1 MQSQMNPHFLFN
13 TLNAILVV
21 CTKNNYSDVTD
32 IIKSLSKL
40 PRRLLS
46 WKEDLVTLQEEM
58 MFIDMYLKIEK
69 FRFRDKFEYRFD
81 LAEEALHYKI
91 PKMSIQPLVENA
103 CKHGIQAVQG
113 LGLVQ
118 IKAYVGDGRLR
129 IVISDNGKG
138 IEPGQLREMLVAV
151 RSENAS
157 GSSIGIRNVYRRFE
171 LYYRDQVRFDI
182 SSKLHQ
188 GTEVSFAIPIKLL
201 EHQEELDRE
210 A

>member
-1 MQSQMNPHFLFN
+1 
-13 TLNAILVV
+13 
-21 CTKNNYSDVTD
+21 
-32 IIKSLSKL
+32 
-40 PRRLLS
+40 
-46 WKEDLVTLQEEM
+46 
-58 MFIDMYLKIEK
+58 
-69 FRFRDKFEYRFD
+69 